1 MSKEVGGMV
10 ESRRVQGAGSARLSD
25 QPCRARFPRTSD
37 DDGSRHARD
46 LLLLFGLGPDIL
58 QRTDST

>member
-1 MSKEVGGMV
+1 MQALARHADL
-10 ESRRVQGAGSARLSD
+10 RRKLGAAAVVRPAVPRALS
-25 QPCRARFPRTSD
+25 PHLD

-46 LLLLFGLGPDIL
+46 LLLLFGLGPYIL

>member
-25 QPCRARFPRTSD
+25 QPCRARFPRTSTMTVAATR
-37 DDGSRHARD
+37 GICCCCSA
-46 LLLLFGLGPDIL
+46 
-58 QRTDST
+58 